1 MHHSIKKILVCVMIA
16 VSILAMP
23 GPSGAAETPMLPRGG
38 FAARPISVMIDN
50 HSDAR
55 PQSGFDQAALVF
67 EALAEGGITRFMVV
81 YNADQTLPEVI
92 GPVRSTRRYYAEW
105 AAGLSAV
112 HVHAGGSPEGL
123 AIAQTNPKIIDV
135 DGLLRGTWSTFYRS
149 TTNVIPHNLYTSGAQ
164 IVAYAATKQPQPI
177 AERQADGTY
186 KPILDG
192 GDYMGYLYRAPT
204 GLEGRGAGQKIRYS
218 FLSRRTSADW
228 AYDAGQNTYVRSVNG
243 VIARDGTSKNAI
255 TATNLVVMEAPSA
268 LISGDAKGRI
278 ELGSIG
284 TGRAKIFQEGHEY
297 DVTWRK
303 DYTEGRLRFFYLDGV
318 TEVPFVAGNA
328 WIAVVPWIENVTV
341 Q

>member
-1 MHHSIKKILVCVMIA
+1 MKPTIQKLLALVLITVTILM
-16 VSILAMP
+16 MP
-23 GPSGAAETPMLPRGG
+23 DQSRAAETPMLPRGG

-67 EALAEGGITRFMVV
+67 EALAEGGITRYMFV
-81 YNADQTLPEVI
+81 YNGDQALPAVI

-123 AIAQTNPKIIDV
+123 AIAQTNPKIINV
-135 DGLLRGTWSTFYRS
+135 DGLQRGTWSTFYRS
-149 TTNVIPHNLYTSGAQ
+149 RVNVMPHNLYTSGAQ
-164 IVAYAATKQPQPI
+164 IVAYAASKNTQLI
-177 AERQADGTY
+177 AERQGDGTY

-192 GDYMGYLYRAPT
+192 GDSIGYLYRAPT
-204 GLEGRGAGQKIRYS
+204 GLEGRGAGQQIRYS
-218 FLSRRTSADW
+218 FLSRRTNADW
-228 AYDAGQNTYVRSVNG
+228 AYDAGQNTYVRSVKG

-255 TATNLVVMEAPSA
+255 TTTNLVVMEAASA
-268 LISGDAKGRI
+268 LIAGDVKARI

-303 DYTEGRLRFFYLDGV
+303 DDTEGRLQFYFLDGE
-318 TEVPFVAGNA
+318 TEVPFVMGNA
-328 WIAVVPWIENVTV
+328 WIAVVPWIENVNV
-341 Q
+341 R